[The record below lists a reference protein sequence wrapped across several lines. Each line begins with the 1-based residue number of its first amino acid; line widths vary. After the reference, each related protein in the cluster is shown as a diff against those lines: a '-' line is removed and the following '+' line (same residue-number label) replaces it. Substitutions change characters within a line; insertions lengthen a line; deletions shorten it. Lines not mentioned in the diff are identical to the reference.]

1 MKLWKHILCAAV
13 AILLLAG
20 TTACQSVPY
29 TGRSRMLMTSES
41 YEAES
46 GREAWAELKKTEKIS
61 TDSRANTVVARVG
74 KRIAEAA
81 DCKNFDWEFL
91 VFQNQEANAFC
102 LPGGKVGVYTGI
114 LKYMNCEAELAGVIG
129 HEVGHAIARHG
140 GERMTQSILQS
151 VGASVLSESNQ
162 NEQIRQAYGI
172 ITNLGVILPY
182 SRQHEHEADT
192 LGLIL
197 MAKAG
202 YDPSALIDFWR
213 NFSNANKNSG
223 TLSVLEKFLSTHPLD
238 SDRINA
244 MQKQLP
250 EAMKYYNNA
259 KNKYGK
265 GAALS
270 LK

>member
-1 MKLWKHILCAAV
+1 
-13 AILLLAG
+13 
-20 TTACQSVPY
+20 
-29 TGRSRMLMTSES
+29 
-41 YEAES
+41 
-46 GREAWAELKKTEKIS
+46 
-61 TDSRANTVVARVG
+61 
-74 KRIAEAA
+74 
-81 DCKNFDWEFL
+81 
-91 VFQNQEANAFC
+91 
-102 LPGGKVGVYTGI
+102 
-114 LKYMNCEAELAGVIG
+114 
-129 HEVGHAIARHG
+129 
-140 GERMTQSILQS
+140 
-151 VGASVLSESNQ
+151 
-162 NEQIRQAYGI
+162 
-172 ITNLGVILPY
+172 
-182 SRQHEHEADT
+182 
-192 LGLIL
+192 